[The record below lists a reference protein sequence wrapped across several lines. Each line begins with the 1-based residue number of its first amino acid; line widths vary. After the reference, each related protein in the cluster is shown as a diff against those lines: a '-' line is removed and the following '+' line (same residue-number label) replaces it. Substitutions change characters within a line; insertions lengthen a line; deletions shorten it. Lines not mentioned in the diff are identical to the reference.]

1 MYYLQR
7 AGVFIYIISIISL
20 FLVELTPV
28 LLSISIILLAAF
40 AIANVFIKKKVVF
53 YSQMFL
59 AFFFFVFL
67 LFSAIL
73 SNNNIYGFERILI
86 KLPIMVLLLSA
97 GIIDLAKDSVI
108 SIKRIF
114 ISIISLISIG
124 LVFNY
129 LTHYE
134 AFNKLYEIGQVMPT
148 PIHHIRYS
156 ILVLLAIHYLILD
169 LTFSPI
175 QFDFFSFLRLVV
187 LSFLVFF
194 IHILGVRTSLVALY
208 VLLVFHFIIYMKAIR
223 IKSYGMLIGIVISFV
238 LIGILFWTPSV
249 KLKIEDTQK
258 DFLIYKTNA
267 YSNHASI
274 SKRIISYEAA
284 ISIWKDNK
292 IFGCGIGDIKDN
304 TDSFFR
310 SRKKEVDVPILPHN
324 QFLFFMAAT
333 GLIGMCLFIMLFYYP
348 FFSKEILSTKSFK
361 GYFIII
367 SLAFMTEPMLETQ
380 LGVAVVMIFYS
391 LELIEARENSKTLK
405 EFIFKKNLA

>member
-1 MYYLQR
+1 MDSLQR

-28 LLSISIILLAAF
+28 LLSISIILLAALT
-40 AIANVFIKKKVVF
+40 IVSLLIKKKIVF
-53 YSQMFL
+53 YNQMLL
-59 AFFFFVFL
+59 AFFFFLFL
-67 LFSAIL
+67 FLSALFSTN
-73 SNNNIYGFERILI
+73 SSYGFERILI
-86 KLPIMVLLLSA
+86 KLPILVLLLSA
-97 GIIDLAKDSVI
+97 GIIDLAKDSI
-108 SIKRIF
+108 ILIKRIF
-114 ISIISLISIG
+114 ISIICLISMV
-124 LVFNY
+124 LVLNY

-134 AFNKLYEIGQVMPT
+134 TFNKLYEIGQVMPT

-175 QFDFFSFLRLVV
+175 QFKLFSFLKLAG
-187 LSFLVFF
+187 FLFLIVF
-194 IHILGVRTSLVALY
+194 IHILGVRTSLVAFYILF
-208 VLLVFHFIIYMKAIR
+208 VFHFITFMKTIK
-223 IKSYGMLIGIVISFV
+223 IKSYGLLAGLAVSFV
-238 LIGILFWTPSV
+238 LIGILFLTPSV
-249 KLKIEDTQK
+249 RLKIEDTRK
-258 DFLIYKTNA
+258 DILIYRTNA

-274 SKRIISYEAA
+274 SKRIISFEAA
-284 ISIWKDNK
+284 ISVWRDNK

-310 SRKKEVDVPILPHN
+310 SRKNEVDVPILPHN

-333 GLIGMCLFIMLFYYP
+333 GLIGLFLFVMLFYYP
-348 FFSKEILSTKSFK
+348 FFSKEIINTKSFK

-391 LELIEARENSKTLK
+391 LELIAAKENSKTFK
-405 EFIFKKNLA
+405 EFVFKKNLA

>member
-1 MYYLQR
+1 MDYLQR
-7 AGVFIYIISIISL
+7 AGVFIYTISIISL

-40 AIANVFIKKKVVF
+40 AIANVFIKKKIVF

-108 SIKRIF
+108 LIKRIF
-114 ISIISLISIG
+114 ISIICLISIG

-175 QFDFFSFLRLVV
+175 QFDFFSF
-187 LSFLVFF
+187 
-194 IHILGVRTSLVALY
+194 
-208 VLLVFHFIIYMKAIR
+208 
-223 IKSYGMLIGIVISFV
+223 
-238 LIGILFWTPSV
+238 
-249 KLKIEDTQK
+249 
-258 DFLIYKTNA
+258 
-267 YSNHASI
+267 
-274 SKRIISYEAA
+274 
-284 ISIWKDNK
+284 
-292 IFGCGIGDIKDN
+292 
-304 TDSFFR
+304 
-310 SRKKEVDVPILPHN
+310 
-324 QFLFFMAAT
+324 
-333 GLIGMCLFIMLFYYP
+333 
-348 FFSKEILSTKSFK
+348 
-361 GYFIII
+361 
-367 SLAFMTEPMLETQ
+367 
-380 LGVAVVMIFYS
+380 FYS
-391 LELIEARENSKTLK
+391 YTRSAYQFSC
-405 EFIFKKNLA
+405 FICFVGFSFYNLYEGHKN

>member
-1 MYYLQR
+1 MDSFQR
-7 AGVFIYIISIISL
+7 AGVFIFIVSIISL

-28 LLSISIILLAAF
+28 LLSISIIVLAAF
-40 AIANVFIKKKVVF
+40 ALANFFIKKKIVF
-53 YSQMFL
+53 YNQILL
-59 AFFFFVFL
+59 AFFFFLFL
-67 LFSAIL
+67 LLSTVL
-73 SNNNIYGFERILI
+73 SNNNSYGVERILI
-86 KLPIMVLLLSA
+86 KLPILAFLLSA
-97 GIIDLAKDSVI
+97 GTIHLHKNN
-108 SIKRIF
+108 IKLIKNIF
-114 ISIISLISIG
+114 ISIISLVSIG

-129 LTHYE
+129 LTHYD
-134 AFNKLYEIGQVMPT
+134 ALNKLYEIGQVMPT

-156 ILVLLAIHYLILD
+156 ILVLLAINYLIPD

-175 QFDFFSFLRLVV
+175 QFKLFSFLKLAG
-187 LSFLVFF
+187 LLFLIIF

-208 VLLVFHFIIYMKAIR
+208 FLLVFHFVIYIKAIR
-223 IKSYGMLIGIVISFV
+223 IKFYRLLIGIVISFV
-238 LIGILFWTPSV
+238 LIGILFLTPSIR
-249 KLKIEDTQK
+249 LKIEDTQK
-258 DFLIYKTNA
+258 DILIYKTNS

-284 ISIWKDNK
+284 ISIWKNNK
-292 IFGCGIGDIKDN
+292 IIGCGIGDIKDN

-333 GLIGMCLFIMLFYYP
+333 GLIGLLLFVMLFYYP
-348 FFSKEILSTKSFK
+348 FFSKEIINTLSFK
-361 GYFIII
+361 GYVIII

-405 EFIFKKNLA
+405 ELVFKKNLA